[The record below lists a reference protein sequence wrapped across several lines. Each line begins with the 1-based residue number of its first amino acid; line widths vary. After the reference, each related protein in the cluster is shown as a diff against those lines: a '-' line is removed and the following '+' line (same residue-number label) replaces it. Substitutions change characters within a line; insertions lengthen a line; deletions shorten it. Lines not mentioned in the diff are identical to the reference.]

1 MKNLLIVISL
11 LAASAAFADP
21 PATPAPPKCG
31 AHGQSTCGP
40 GSGPPYPP
48 PRGGAV
54 VVINIGAAKG

>member
-1 MKNLLIVISL
+1 MKTLLLVVLSL
-11 LAASAAFADP
+11 TAGAVLADP

-54 VVINIGAAKG
+54 VIINLGAARG

>member
-1 MKNLLIVISL
+1 MKHLMLVVLLGFAGTAL
-11 LAASAAFADP
+11 ADP

-54 VVINIGAAKG
+54 VIVNLGAARG